1 MDKTKLKVELRNET
15 GKEANRKFR
24 KEGMIPGVL
33 YSPHDKENLLLKIK
47 SEGLSKLLIEKKH
60 SLINLEINDGEK
72 KNKRLA
78 MIKDFQYN
86 SLKKRIVH
94 IDFYGVT
101 LKEKITMLI
110 NVELVGESIGAK
122 EGGILEHELRE
133 IEVECLPTDV
143 PSAYKVDIT
152 QLQIGDNITV
162 GDIEVSEGVK
172 ILTEAEQVIASVK
185 HPTKE
190 EEKVEE
196 EVEGEEAEETEDGK
210 ETADKTSSE
219 TKEDKDKQE
228 SKR

>member
-60 SLINLEINDGEK
+60 SLINLEINDGNK

-110 NVELVGESIGAK
+110 NVELFGESIGAK

>member
-60 SLINLEINDGEK
+60 SLINLEIDDGKK

-101 LKEKITMLI
+101 LKEKIIMLI
-110 NVELVGESIGAK
+110 NVELFGESIGAK

>member
-60 SLINLEINDGEK
+60 SLINLEIEGGEK

-101 LKEKITMLI
+101 LKEKIIMLI
-110 NVELVGESIGAK
+110 NVELFGESIGAK

-133 IEVECLPTDV
+133 IEVECFPTDV

-152 QLQIGDNITV
+152 QLQVGDNITV

>member
-60 SLINLEINDGEK
+60 SLINLEINDGNK

-101 LKEKITMLI
+101 LKEKIIMLI
-110 NVELVGESIGAK
+110 NVELFGESIGAK

-133 IEVECLPTDV
+133 IEVECFPTDV

-210 ETADKTSSE
+210 ETADKASSE

>member
-60 SLINLEINDGEK
+60 SLINLEIDDGEK

-110 NVELVGESIGAK
+110 NVELFGESIGAK

-162 GDIEVSEGVK
+162 GDIEVSKGVK

-196 EVEGEEAEETEDGK
+196 VEGEEAEETEDGK
-210 ETADKTSSE
+210 ETADKASSE

>member
-60 SLINLEINDGEK
+60 SLINLEIEGGEK

-101 LKEKITMLI
+101 LKEKLTMLI

-162 GDIEVSEGVK
+162 GDIEVSKGVK

-196 EVEGEEAEETEDGK
+196 MEGEEAEETEDG
-210 ETADKTSSE
+210 EATADKTSSE
-219 TKEDKDKQE
+219 TKEDKDK
-228 SKR
+228 

>member
-60 SLINLEINDGEK
+60 SLINLEIDDGKK

-101 LKEKITMLI
+101 LKEKIIMLI
-110 NVELVGESIGAK
+110 NVELFGESIGAK

-162 GDIEVSEGVK
+162 GDIEISKGVK

>member
-1 MDKTKLKVELRNET
+1 MDKTKLKVELRDET
-15 GKEANRKFR
+15 GKEANRRFR
-24 KEGMIPGVL
+24 KEGMVPAVF
-33 YSPHDKENLLLKIK
+33 YSPHDKKNLLLKIK
-47 SEGLSKLLIEKKH
+47 TEGLSKLLIEKKH
-60 SLINLEINDGEK
+60 SLISLEIDDGK
-72 KNKRLA
+72 KINNRLA

-110 NVELVGESIGAK
+110 NVELFGESIGAK

-133 IEVECLPTDV
+133 IEVECFPTDV

-162 GDIEVSEGVK
+162 GDIEVLKGVK

-185 HPTKE
+185 HQTKE

-210 ETADKTSSE
+210 ATTDKTSSE
-219 TKEDKDKQE
+219 TKEDKDK
-228 SKR
+228 

>member
-60 SLINLEINDGEK
+60 SLINLEIDDGKK

-86 SLKKRIVH
+86 SLKKRILH

-110 NVELVGESIGAK
+110 NVELFGESIGAK

-162 GDIEVSEGVK
+162 GDIEVSKGVK

-190 EEKVEE
+190 EEVVEE

-210 ETADKTSSE
+210 ATTDKTSSE

>member
-60 SLINLEINDGEK
+60 SLINLEIDDGKK

-86 SLKKRIVH
+86 SLKKRILH

-101 LKEKITMLI
+101 LKEKIIMLI
-110 NVELVGESIGAK
+110 NVELFGESIGAK

>member
-60 SLINLEINDGEK
+60 SLINLEINDGNK

-101 LKEKITMLI
+101 LKEKIIMLI
-110 NVELVGESIGAK
+110 NVELFGESIGAK

>member
-60 SLINLEINDGEK
+60 SLINLEIDDGKK

-86 SLKKRIVH
+86 SLKKRILH

>member
-24 KEGMIPGVL
+24 KEGIIPGVL

-60 SLINLEINDGEK
+60 SLINLEINDGNK

-101 LKEKITMLI
+101 LKEKIIMLI
-110 NVELVGESIGAK
+110 NVELFGESIGAK

-162 GDIEVSEGVK
+162 GDIEVSKGVK

>member
-60 SLINLEINDGEK
+60 SLVNLEIDDGKK

-101 LKEKITMLI
+101 LKEKLTMLI

-162 GDIEVSEGVK
+162 GDIKVSKGVK

-210 ETADKTSSE
+210 ATTDKASSE
-219 TKEDKDKQE
+219 TKEDKDK
-228 SKR
+228 

>member
-60 SLINLEINDGEK
+60 SLINLEINDGNK

>member
-60 SLINLEINDGEK
+60 SLINLEINDGNK

-101 LKEKITMLI
+101 LKEKIIMLI
-110 NVELVGESIGAK
+110 NVELFGESIGAK

-162 GDIEVSEGVK
+162 GDIEVSKGVK